1 MLQAATVID
10 ILTAIDDSPRAMQ
23 VAKGGVAGGKFA
35 AKFGLRSAKKA
46 GKISKQAT
54 QQAFVEAKAGAT
66 NAVGGFKEGGVAGAT
81 QAVGGDLMKGAS
93 NVRDKAAA
101 ANHLVGGDAVTGE
114 LAGLGSLV
122 KGGLMGSGKHAS
134 KHGKQLLHGFSNARA
149 NLSAAMSAHIGAI
162 PPAAGT
168 KMVMRTLAPYF
179 ELHEQDSTVL
189 GVLEAHSLLVVLE
202 GRLDSKGNVRS
213 IFLPDPI
220 VCYCT
225 VL

>member
-1 MLQAATVID
+1 
-10 ILTAIDDSPRAMQ
+10 MQ

-101 ANHLVGGDAVTGE
+101 ANHLVGGDIVTGA
-114 LAGLGSLV
+114 LADSGQAALNKLFTGLTT
-122 KGGLMGSGKHAS
+122 
-134 KHGKQLLHGFSNARA
+134 ARA
-149 NLSAAMSAHIGAI
+149 TVNRPLSKQPAGETAQVTTARGMKAADCAGYNNPIGSTVSL
-162 PPAAGT
+162 AACPLT
-168 KMVMRTLAPYF
+168 VTLACPAWPG
-179 ELHEQDSTVL
+179 QD
-189 GVLEAHSLLVVLE
+189 G
-202 GRLDSKGNVRS
+202 GRQVR
-213 IFLPDPI
+213 L
-220 VCYCT
+220 
-225 VL
+225 